1 MARYVYRVD
10 KRPLTA
16 DEKKVFA
23 QFVNEQHDEE
33 IGQIDIDE
41 FVKLELFDET
51 VTFECSHCHKKTIID
66 FSIVKKNYQKIKTY
80 FLTLNVNTVTKE
92 QCYQKK

>member
-23 QFVNEQHDEE
+23 QFVNEQHDDE